1 MIFHKYKLI
10 ITGIPKNASTSIF
23 EVLKNNTDS
32 QHDHHTI
39 LEDYSN
45 NDTDL
50 MESYSNICVV
60 RNPYDRFISGCHQI
74 RRDEQHQVNLTL
86 DEIFENFIQK
96 SDWLNDAFRPQ
107 HKFVCFGNTILM
119 DHVLKY
125 ENLREDWMN
134 FATEYNKTSQFKIKT
149 KLPQFNT
156 SENRKPWQEE
166 LKELSNDN
174 YESLNH
180 FYEKD
185 FKIFKYEIIER
196 K

>member
-23 EVLKNNTDS
+23 EILKNNTDRH
-32 QHDHHTI
+32 HDHNTI

-50 MESYSNICVV
+50 MESYLNICIT

-74 RRDEQHQVNLTL
+74 RRDEQHQANLTL

-107 HKFVCFGNTILM
+107 HKFVCFGNTILR
-119 DHVLKY
+119 Y
-125 ENLREDWMN
+125 
-134 FATEYNKTSQFKIKT
+134 
-149 KLPQFNT
+149 
-156 SENRKPWQEE
+156 
-166 LKELSNDN
+166 
-174 YESLNH
+174 LNM
-180 FYEKD
+180 K
-185 FKIFKYEIIER
+185 
-196 K
+196 